1 MDAVKKI
8 ASKMETN
15 EKKRKSELIKNSL
28 WLKFHRKLSNKKRKE
43 KKEINKTFRH
53 QRKKERY
60 VVESINKIDSSDRMS
75 NIEQI
80 FFVALACH

>member
-1 MDAVKKI
+1 MPIKKI

-53 QRKKERY
+53 QRKKDMLF
-60 VVESINKIDSSDRMS
+60 NKIDSSDRMS
-75 NIEQI
+75 NVEQI
-80 FFVALACH
+80 FFVVLDCH

>member
-1 MDAVKKI
+1 MPIKKI

-53 QRKKERY
+53 HRKKKRC

-75 NIEQI
+75 NVEQI
-80 FFVALACH
+80 FFVVLDCH